1 MSASRQLCSNFG
13 SGAIRKI
20 GGKYN
25 ISASGSG
32 AAMMGWIARIL
43 MSRFTTR
50 ARGIGLA
57 GERKLSLTRTRSY
70 QIDYG

>member
-13 SGAIRKI
+13 GEAIKKI
-20 GGKYN
+20 GGTYN

-32 AAMMGWIARIL
+32 AAMMGSIARIL
-43 MSRFTTR
+43 KSRFTTR

-57 GERKLSLTRTRSY
+57 GER
-70 QIDYG
+70 